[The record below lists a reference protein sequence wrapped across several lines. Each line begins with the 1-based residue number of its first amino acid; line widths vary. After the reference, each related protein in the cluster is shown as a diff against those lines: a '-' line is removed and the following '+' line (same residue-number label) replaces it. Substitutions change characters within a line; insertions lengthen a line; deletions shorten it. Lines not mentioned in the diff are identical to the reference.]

1 MQKVPYEESGSA
13 TANRLAKRKGL
24 IPMDTVALMLCAL
37 PFIVLSALIAILL
50 GQPSVSL
57 TLILWSSM
65 VVLILVFFGV
75 LAWKLRD
82 R

>member
-24 IPMDTVALMLCAL
+24 IPMDTVVLMLCAL
-37 PFIVLSALIAILL
+37 PFIVLAAGIAILL
-50 GQPSVSL
+50 GQPSLSV
-57 TLILWSSM
+57 TLILWGSM
-65 VVLILVFFGV
+65 VVLIVVFFGAF
-75 LAWKLRD
+75 AWKLRD

>member
-1 MQKVPYEESGSA
+1 VQKVPYEESSSA

-37 PFIVLSALIAILL
+37 PFIVLAAGIAILL
-50 GQPSVSL
+50 GQPSLSV
-57 TLILWSSM
+57 TLILWGNM
-65 VVLILVFFGV
+65 VVLIVGFFGAF
-75 LAWKLRD
+75 AWKLRD